1 MTHDTD
7 TATPRPRLWKWVRRG
22 LPGGGGSLSLVLA
35 ALMLVAVAVLIVV
48 VPFRAGYDPHAQS
61 LLFSL
66 DPPFNTAEH
75 PLGTDALGRD
85 LLDRLSLA
93 TRISVIIA
101 LSAVTISA
109 TLGLCIGL
117 IAGWY
122 RGPAESLLMAVG
134 NVQLS
139 IPVILLLI
147 VLVAA
152 LGASS
157 VLLVVLLGL
166 TNWVSYGR
174 VTRSMVMSLRERE
187 FISAVVAAGG
197 GAFYIMRRHL
207 LPNVIP
213 QILVLAA
220 FDVGVV
226 ITIESSLSFIGLGI
240 QPPTPSLGLMISEG
254 QRYLQTN
261 PFLTLVPAIVIF
273 LLIGGVQFV
282 SHGLTSARMPP
293 GR

>member
-1 MTHDTD
+1 MTQETEPSVLRPRMIRLL
-7 TATPRPRLWKWVRRG
+7 AAGPRP
-22 LPGGGGSLSLVLA
+22 SFSLVLA
-35 ALMLVAVAVLIVV
+35 CGMLLAVALLVLA
-48 VPFRAGYDPHAQS
+48 VPLRAGFDPHAQS

-66 DPPFNTAEH
+66 EPAFSSAAH

-85 LLDRLSLA
+85 MLDRLSLA
-93 TRISVIIA
+93 TRTSVVIA
-101 LSAVTISA
+101 VCAVAISA
-109 TLGLCIGL
+109 CVGLCVGL
-117 IAGWY
+117 VAGWY
-122 RGPAESLLMAVG
+122 RGRTEMLLMAVG
-134 NVQLS
+134 NVQLAL
-139 IPVILLLI
+139 PVILLMI

-152 LGASS
+152 MGAST
-157 VLLVVLLGL
+157 LLLILLLGL

-174 VTRSMVMSLRERE
+174 VTRAMVVSLRERE

-213 QILVLAA
+213 QVLVIAA
-220 FDVGVV
+220 FDLGVV

-254 QRYLQTN
+254 QRYLQTE
-261 PFLTLVPAIVIF
+261 PSLTLIPAVVIF

-282 SHGLTSARMPP
+282 SHGLTSRRGPRAK
-293 GR
+293 